1 MAVFRLCPRCETST
15 AADVVLCDVCGGPLI
30 GAARV
35 LAAPD
40 AEPPRVRVT
49 DHRIVPSVRPRT
61 DVPPPVER
69 RTSDTVPTWPIE
81 PPPVRWHLLRAL
93 RAVEHT
99 LRRLLRG

>member
-1 MAVFRLCPRCETST
+1 MAVFRPCPRCETST
-15 AADVVLCDVCGGPLI
+15 TADAVLCDVCGGPLI
-30 GAARV
+30 GAPRV

-40 AEPPRVRVT
+40 GEPPRPT
-49 DHRIVPSVRPRT
+49 SDLRIVPSARPRT

-69 RTSDTVPTWPIE
+69 RTSDTTPTWPID

-93 RAVEHT
+93 RTVEHM